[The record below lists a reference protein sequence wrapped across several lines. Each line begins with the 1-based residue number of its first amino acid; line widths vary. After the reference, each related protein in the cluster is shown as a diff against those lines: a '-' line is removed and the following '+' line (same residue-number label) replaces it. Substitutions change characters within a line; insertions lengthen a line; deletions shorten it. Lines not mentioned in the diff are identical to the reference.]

1 MELKDYISET
11 INQIVL
17 GITEAQQ
24 KTEGLDLIINPSITI
39 GKDGDYFVPKPES
52 SNQFNMQRRVQQIE
66 MDICV
71 TVTDTE
77 KSSVGGKIGVS
88 VFGVGADSSGQK
100 GTSNQNR
107 VKFAIPICFP
117 TTKIGKT

>member
-17 GITEAQQ
+17 GITEAQK

-39 GKDGDYFVPKPES
+39 GKDGDFFVPKPEKANLS
-52 SNQFNMQRRVQQIE
+52 IMQRRVQQIE

-71 TVTDTE
+71 TVTETE
-77 KSSVGGKIGVS
+77 TNSVGGKIGVS

-117 TTKIGKT
+117 ITKIR